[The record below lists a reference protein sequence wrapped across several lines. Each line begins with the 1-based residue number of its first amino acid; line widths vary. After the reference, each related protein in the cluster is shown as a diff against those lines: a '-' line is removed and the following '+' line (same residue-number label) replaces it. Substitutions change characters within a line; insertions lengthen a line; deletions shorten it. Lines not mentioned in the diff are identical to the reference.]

1 MTTIAASAPGKLI
14 LMGEHAA
21 VYGHPALVAAAGLR
35 LTAHFSPAET
45 PGVELDFPALG
56 RSLHLPWSEVLDH
69 ARRSRAAWERY
80 AADPRPELFAQ
91 VCDGDPLHLPKVAL
105 GEAAESPNDLSPP
118 PLHLAVHS
126 DLPIGSG
133 LGSSAATAVTLVAG
147 YLAWRGPA
155 GGAGV
160 GYGVG
165 AGVGVGAE
173 LASARVE
180 ASSTPTSKNLAALEQ
195 LVNDVERRQHGT
207 PSGIDAATV
216 LRGGILWA
224 RRHPG
229 GGVDLDPLSP
239 AAQASPL
246 LARLGV
252 WDTGRPPESTGAVV
266 AWVRE
271 RRAGNPRHWDG
282 VLARLGEAA
291 AALRRELEAERE
303 DPPVL
308 RELLRAAQ
316 AGLEE
321 LGVVPPPVRGL
332 VRRIEAEGGR
342 PRSRERVRSPGPAP
356 GSSWSIIRSRS
367 APPPGA
373 SCLSCRH
380 IPCASAVRG

>member
-1 MTTIAASAPGKLI
+1 MTTIASAPGKLI

-21 VYGHPALVAAAGLR
+21 VYGHPALVAATGLR
-35 LTAHFSPAET
+35 LTAQFSVAEA

-56 RSLHLPWSEVLDH
+56 RRLQLSWQDILEH
-69 ARRSRAAWERY
+69 ARRSREAWERY

-105 GEAAESPNDLSPP
+105 GEAADSLGDSSPP
-118 PLHLAVHS
+118 PLYLAVQS

-147 YLAWRGPA
+147 YLAWRGRTGSPLSHSWERWNEKA
-155 GGAGV
+155 TGGEGT
-160 GYGVG
+160 G
-165 AGVGVGAE
+165 AT
-173 LASARVE
+173 LE
-180 ASSTPTSKNLAALEQ
+180 A

-224 RRHPG
+224 RRQKS
-229 GGVDLDPLSP
+229 GGVDLSPLSP
-239 AAQASPL
+239 AALASPV
-246 LARLGV
+246 LARLRV

-271 RRAGNPRHWDG
+271 RRAGDPRHWDG
-282 VLARLGEAA
+282 VLARLGEAS
-291 AALRRELEAERE
+291 AALRRELESDRE

-308 RELLRAAQ
+308 RELLCAAE

-321 LGVVPPPVRGL
+321 LGVVPAPVREL
-332 VRRIEAEGGR
+332 VRRIEAEGGAAKV
-342 PRSRERVRSPGPAP
+342 SGA
-356 GSSWSIIRSRS
+356 GSL
-367 APPPGA
+367 AGPGA
-373 SCLSCRH
+373 GVLLVYHPEPEHAAAWRFLSELPSYPMRLGGPGLRLEE
-380 IPCASAVRG
+380 IG

>member
-1 MTTIAASAPGKLI
+1 VTIAASAPGKLI
-14 LMGEHAA
+14 LTGEHAA
-21 VYGHPALVAAAGLR
+21 VYGHPALVAATGLR
-35 LTAHFSPAET
+35 LTAEFSAAEA

-56 RSLHLPWSEVLDH
+56 RRLQLSWNDVLEH

-80 AADPRPELFAQ
+80 AADPRPELFAE

-105 GEAAESPNDLSPP
+105 GEAADSLNDTEPP
-118 PLHLAVHS
+118 PLHLAVRS

-147 YLAWRGPA
+147 YLAWRG
-155 GGAGV
+155 G
-160 GYGVG
+160 
-165 AGVGVGAE
+165 
-173 LASARVE
+173 SAPFL
-180 ASSTPTSKNLAALEQ
+180 SHALEA

-224 RRHPG
+224 RRQAS
-229 GGVDLDPLSP
+229 GGVDLSPLSP
-239 AAQASPL
+239 AALSSPV
-246 LARLGV
+246 LAKLRV

-282 VLARLGEAA
+282 VLARLGEAS
-291 AALRRELEAERE
+291 AALRRELESNRE

-308 RELLRAAQ
+308 RELLCAAE

-321 LGVVPPPVRGL
+321 LGVVPAPVREL
-332 VRRIEAEGGR
+332 VRRIEAEGGAAKV
-342 PRSRERVRSPGPAP
+342 SGA
-356 GSSWSIIRSRS
+356 GSL
-367 APPPGA
+367 AGPGA
-373 SCLSCRH
+373 GVLLVYHPEPERAAAWRFLSELPLYPMRLGGPGLRLEE
-380 IPCASAVRG
+380 IG